1 MYSTIFFIF
10 SRVGCDQAV
19 AQVLR
24 AGVRLT
30 EQWERDE
37 IRSIVEDRCRTLLDE
52 DLAVLGYWEWLE
64 GLERGV
70 AAHHAGMLPA
80 FK

>member
-1 MYSTIFFIF
+1 MPAIFFIF

-24 AGVRLT
+24 SGIRLT
-30 EQWERDE
+30 DVHERDE
-37 IRSIVEDRCRTLLDE
+37 IREIVEDRCSQLPEE

-70 AAHHAGMLPA
+70 AARPPVPEGPPA
-80 FK
+80 